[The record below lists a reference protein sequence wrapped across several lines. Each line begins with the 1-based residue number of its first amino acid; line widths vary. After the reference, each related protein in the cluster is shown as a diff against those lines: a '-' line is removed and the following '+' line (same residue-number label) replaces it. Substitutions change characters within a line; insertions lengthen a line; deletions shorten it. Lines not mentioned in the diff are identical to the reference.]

1 MSLPDELAALLA
13 QIDACETA
21 AAGLVAGMTEDT
33 VNRSPAGGGWSVAA
47 CLEHLALMN
56 DFYLRGW
63 PQSVQGAAARGRGPF
78 NGLRPTAIGRWFVK
92 SLEPPVRLKGNAIA
106 DVTPRARYAP
116 DDILARYVASHRTY
130 RELVRA
136 AAEVDVNRVV
146 RPNAI
151 VRQVKMRLSTVL
163 LIVPA
168 HDRRHLWQAANVR
181 RAVQGA

>member
-63 PQSVQGAAARGRGPF
+63 PQSVQEAAARGRGPF
-78 NGLRPTAIGRWFVK
+78 NGLRPT
-92 SLEPPVRLKGNAIA
+92 KGNAIA